1 MLKDVVK
8 RFVIALTGFCFAC
21 EPDLGSDSIPNIPLI
36 STKAR
41 WHNNQGAVYMDQ
53 HNYTR
58 GRQEFEKAIKIAS
71 TYATAYANL
80 GISLY
85 SLGKYDSAATE
96 LNTALTF
103 DKDLLTA
110 HYTLGLIYNA
120 QGKEHEKALSSLE
133 FVAKNDPD
141 DPHVRY
147 YLGQVRSKLDQSEKA
162 IADFRETIRL
172 DPFNVS
178 AYYGLANILRKSG
191 NESDWR
197 KTLQKFNELSQA
209 GFQGVSSSYQGQG
222 RYAEAVTDIEGGDA
236 RNEDR
241 NGPFIF
247 ATPQFV
253 HEKPDYATAIDIE
266 NDGFTDIIA
275 GSPISVYHKGLSESQ
290 SILPQV
296 NEGLHALSS
305 DFNNDGFQDLIVSG
319 NETHYFQ
326 ASEDGKWILTQL
338 LPSGRKSVSADIDHD
353 GDLDLLL
360 MGPSKTHLFVN
371 DGSGDLSDI
380 TEKAG
385 IPPDLIFHQVVFSDF
400 DNDRD
405 IDFFAL
411 ADGSV
416 NLYTNNRD
424 GTFTNIAEEL
434 DLPVAGIDYLLVE
447 DPNQDGFM
455 DCIMLNDKNELIYL
469 ENENGFVFTEI
480 QRLKDIQAHSI
491 ASSDI
496 DSDGDIDL
504 WCLEDFEVKTIAWHR
519 GAWESTEASIEL
531 KHSPSPVVA
540 SDFDRDGR
548 TDLWAGGTFIRNITD
563 SGSWIRINLTG
574 LNSNRDAIGTKVEV
588 KTENRLQK
596 RELRSNDANSE
607 LVFGLASSDSV
618 EFLRILW
625 PGGVRQTE
633 LATNGNQEIN
643 IKELDRKG
651 TSCPI
656 LYAWDGSDFRFV
668 TDILGGA
675 IIGYQTGA
683 GTFNYPDSDE
693 YVSLGAIEPLDGNY
707 TLKITNQLEEVI
719 YIDALELI
727 AVDHPKNVSVYPNE
741 RLLSSPPYPEFKLYS
756 LADFRSPSTAVDD
769 NGNSLIDAIK
779 KIDDKW
785 YDRFEVTDIHGYADP
800 HYIELEWEDLGSIK
814 NPVLVG
820 YGWVDYAH
828 STSNWSASQ
837 RGLSLSPN
845 KLEVGDGKGGWELV
859 TADMGNPAGLPKS
872 MVYDL
877 NNVFSHKDYRLRIT
891 TNAAVYWDQIVICE
905 NIEITLPQNRQRPSK
920 ADLVWRGYPKHSPIN
935 QTFAYRYHYDQLNLE
950 APWGT
955 HSGAYTRL
963 GPVTEIVQ
971 KTDNQ
976 FVIMRHG
983 DELSVEFPESLFPE
997 IEKNYERNFLLHA
1010 VGFGKDMDYHSAN
1023 SLSVE
1028 PLPFH
1033 GMSSYPYP
1041 KTEHYP
1047 QDDAS
1052 LEYRQKYNTRHL
1064 KGYYR

>member
-8 RFVIALTGFCFAC
+8 LCVIATTGFCTAC
-21 EPDLGSDSIPNIPLI
+21 NPDLGPNSTSNTSPI
-36 STKAR
+36 SAKAR

-71 TYATAYANL
+71 KYATAYANL

-85 SLGKYDSAATE
+85 SLGKYDSASTK
-96 LNTALTF
+96 LNTALKF
-103 DKDLLTA
+103 DKDLLAA

-162 IADFRETIRL
+162 ISDFRETIRL

-191 NESDWR
+191 NESAWR
-197 KTLQKFNELSQA
+197 ETLQKFNELSQA

-222 RYAEAVTDIEGGDA
+222 RYAEAVTDVEGGDA
-236 RNEDR
+236 KNDDR
-241 NGPFIF
+241 KGPFKF
-247 ATPQFV
+247 AQQQPV
-253 HEKPDYATAIDIE
+253 HSKPDFATAIDIG
-266 NDGFTDIIA
+266 NDGSTDIIA
-275 GSPISVYHKGLSESQ
+275 GSPVTVYHKGLSQIPTKS
-290 SILPQV
+290 PQV
-296 NEGLHALSS
+296 NQGHHALSS
-305 DFNNDGFQDLIVSG
+305 DFNNDGLQDLVVSSR
-319 NETHYFQ
+319 ETHYFQ
-326 ASEDGKWILTQL
+326 ATEDGNWILTQL

-353 GDLDLLL
+353 GDLDLML
-360 MGPSKTHLFVN
+360 MGASKIHLFAN

-385 IPPDLIFHQVVFSDF
+385 LHPETVFDQIVFSDF

-411 ADGSV
+411 SDGSIK
-416 NLYTNNRD
+416 LYTNNRD
-424 GTFTNIAEEL
+424 GTFTDIAEEL
-434 DLPVAGIDYLLVE
+434 SLPVTGVDYLLVE
-447 DPNQDGFM
+447 DPNQDGYM
-455 DCIMLNDKNELIYL
+455 DCILITDESELIYL
-469 ENENGFVFTEI
+469 ENEDGFVFTEI
-480 QRLKDIQAHSI
+480 QKLTDIRAHSI
-491 ASSDI
+491 SSSDI
-496 DSDGDIDL
+496 DNDGDIDL
-504 WCLEDFEVKTIAWHR
+504 WCLEDSEVKTIAWHG
-519 GAWESTEASIEL
+519 GAWQATEASVKL
-531 KHSPSPVVA
+531 THSPSPVVA

-563 SGSWIRINLTG
+563 SGNWVRINLTG
-574 LNSNRDAIGTKVEV
+574 LNSNRDGIGTKIEV

-596 RELRSNDANSE
+596 RELRSNDANGD
-607 LVFGLASSDSV
+607 LVFGLASSDSI

-633 LATNGNQEIN
+633 LATKGNQEIN

-656 LYAWDGSDFRFV
+656 LYAWDGSKFRFV

-683 GTFNYPDSDE
+683 GIFNYPDSNE
-693 YVSLGAIEPLDGNY
+693 YISLGEIKPIDGNY

-727 AVDHPKNVSVYPNE
+727 AVDHPKSVEIYPNE

-756 LADFRSPSTAVDD
+756 LADFRSPKTAVDD
-769 NGNSLIDAIK
+769 NGNSIIDAIK
-779 KIDDKW
+779 KIDDVW
-785 YDRFEVTDIHGYADP
+785 YDKFEITDIHGYAEP
-800 HYIELEWEDLGSIK
+800 HCIELEWEDLGSME

-837 RGLSLSPN
+837 RGLSISPN
-845 KLEVGDGKGGWELV
+845 KLEVGNGKGGWELV
-859 TADMGNPAGLPKS
+859 TTDMGNPAGLPKN
-872 MVYDL
+872 MVFDL
-877 NNVFSHKDYRLRIT
+877 KNVFKDRDYRLRIT
-891 TNAAVYWDQIVICE
+891 TNAAVYWDQIVISE
-905 NIEITLPQNRQRPSK
+905 NIETTLRQNRQTPSI

-935 QTFAYRYHYDQLNLE
+935 QTFAYRYHYEQLNLE

-963 GPVTEIVQ
+963 GPVTEIVR

-983 DELSVEFPESLFPE
+983 DELSVEFSESMFPK
-997 IEKNYERNFLLHA
+997 IKRNHERDFLLHA

-1047 QDDAS
+1047 QS
-1052 LEYRQKYNTRHL
+1052 ETNLEYLQKYNTRHL